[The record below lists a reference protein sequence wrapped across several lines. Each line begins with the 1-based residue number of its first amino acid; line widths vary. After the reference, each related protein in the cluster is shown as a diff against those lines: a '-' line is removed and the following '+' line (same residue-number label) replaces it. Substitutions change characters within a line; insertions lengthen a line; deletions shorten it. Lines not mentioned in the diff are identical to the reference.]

1 MLLRNIRLHRG
12 VLGRDVRPL
21 DSLRLLRARDR
32 HCVDGARRDRRK
44 VDGVRRD
51 RRNVDGARRDRRN
64 VDVIYHG
71 IDFFNDG

>member
-12 VLGRDVRPL
+12 VLGRNVRPL

-32 HCVDGARRDRRK
+32 
-44 VDGVRRD
+44 
-51 RRNVDGARRDRRN
+51 RNVDGVRRDRRN